1 MAGTSQARVL
11 NVRKVRTHSVHYERP
26 HMAES
31 RKAVLTAVVSD
42 LAIAAAKLTAFAF
55 SHSSAM
61 LAESIHSLVDA
72 GNGTLLV
79 LGIHLSKRPADET
92 HPFGYGKELYFWT
105 LLVAL
110 FIFLVGGGVSIADGI
125 RHLQHP
131 VELDH
136 VVWNYVTLGIAAC
149 FEGYSLFVGMK
160 EFRMAEGVPASLRSI
175 HASKN
180 PATFTVII
188 EDSAALAGLAV
199 AFVGTVLD
207 QLFGWHRADGIASL
221 VIGAILAAVAVLLII
236 ESKALLV
243 GEGADLA
250 TLRRIRALVVAEPGV
265 EIAGYPLTM
274 YFGPHNILLTIN
286 VRFDRGLQRDGIEQC
301 IDRIES
307 AVRATFPKVHRIYI
321 EAESLC
327 VHGSGG
333 LHTKPSSGLPTLPI

>member
-1 MAGTSQARVL
+1 
-11 NVRKVRTHSVHYERP
+11 
-26 HMAES
+26 MAES

-42 LAIAAAKLTAFAF
+42 LVIAAAKLTAFVF

-72 GNGTLLV
+72 GNGSLLV
-79 LGIHLSKRPADET
+79 LGIHLSERPADET

-110 FIFLVGGGVSIADGI
+110 FIFLVGGGVSVADGI

-131 VELDH
+131 AKLDH
-136 VVWNYVTLGIAAC
+136 IVWNYVTLGTAAC
-149 FEGYSLFVGMK
+149 FEAYSLFVGLK
-160 EFRMAEGVPASLRSI
+160 EFRQAEGVPASLRSI

-199 AFVGTVLD
+199 AFIGTALD
-207 QLFGWHRADGIASL
+207 QLFGWHRADGIASI
-221 VIGAILAAVAVLLII
+221 VIGVMLASVAVLLIV

-243 GEGADLA
+243 GEGADLT
-250 TLRRIRALVVAEPGV
+250 TLRRIRALVLAEPGV

-274 YFGPHNILLTIN
+274 YFGPQNILLTIN
-286 VRFDRGLQRDGIEQC
+286 VRFEHGLQRDGIEQC
-301 IDRIES
+301 IDRIEL
-307 AVRATFPKVHRIYI
+307 AVRAEFPRVHRIYI
-321 EAESLC
+321 EAESLS
-327 VHGSGG
+327 VH
-333 LHTKPSSGLPTLPI
+333 PSDGTSIKLPSDLPALPI